1 MTGLWRA
8 SWNVSEMQVTNINV
22 AKFAIAETN
31 ATYCAIAW
39 IILNMQK
46 IETSGRMMIDAV
58 L

>member
-22 AKFAIAETN
+22 AKFVIAETN
-31 ATYCAIAW
+31 ATYYVTAW

-46 IETSGRMMIDAV
+46 IATSGRMMVNAV